1 MRPLNRFLAVLEEV
15 GPHIPKTH
23 PLFRW
28 EAARQ
33 VRHSADLAELAE
45 RAAISPTTLTRCV
58 RKLEQGRLAAVVG
71 AGKGSRVTPEGI
83 RLRLAQL
90 LLGALTEERFQRE
103 KEELTKGRLTI
114 EDHRLGRTDTDYRV
128 LNGGGRPIFRIN
140 IKFHG
145 TAFVQ
150 AQERVGLDPAD
161 CFALATYKIHQA
173 LTRQR
178 EEALPYVFL
187 VLSCLGLTSRA
198 VSELIPHEFTWF
210 IATATKFPKR
220 DLEEA
225 VVARLLTPEYA
236 ALLDDIRRR
245 ILASEFRVLS
255 ASRAER
261 LVKEK
266 LFERVFALRQRGFTQ
281 AFRNAE
287 LDMHFSL
294 ARELTPVREFLSI
307 VAAESPQRLTVLL
320 DRGEI
325 A

>member
-1 MRPLNRFLAVLEEV
+1 M
-15 GPHIPKTH
+15 
-23 PLFRW
+23 
-28 EAARQ
+28 
-33 VRHSADLAELAE
+33 
-45 RAAISPTTLTRCV
+45 
-58 RKLEQGRLAAVVG
+58 
-71 AGKGSRVTPEGI
+71 
-83 RLRLAQL
+83 
-90 LLGALTEERFQRE
+90 
-103 KEELTKGRLTI
+103 
-114 EDHRLGRTDTDYRV
+114 
-128 LNGGGRPIFRIN
+128 
-140 IKFHG
+140 
-145 TAFVQ
+145 
-150 AQERVGLDPAD
+150 
-161 CFALATYKIHQA
+161 
-173 LTRQR
+173 
-178 EEALPYVFL
+178 
-187 VLSCLGLTSRA
+187 
-198 VSELIPHEFTWF
+198 
-210 IATATKFPKR
+210 ATAAKFPKR

-245 ILASEFRVLS
+245 ISASEFRVLS